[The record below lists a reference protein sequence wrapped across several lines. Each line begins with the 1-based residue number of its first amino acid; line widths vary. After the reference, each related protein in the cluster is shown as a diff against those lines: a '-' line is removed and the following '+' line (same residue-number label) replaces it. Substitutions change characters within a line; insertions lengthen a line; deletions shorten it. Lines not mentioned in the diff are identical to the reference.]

1 MESLVSSV
9 LKKKKTSLTVE
20 EIQAECGGEKLAIR
34 RAITALRKKG
44 KVAGEKGRKGTKY
57 YLTDIVAAPG
67 WYYALHAIKNGVT
80 SVDSMRYLLARNEHW
95 CKKAVEYLFGKN
107 YIRED
112 DYGWLVLTPTGE
124 KALDTPFSVDQTMMS
139 RACQGGD
146 RGMRTAACIFD
157 AAIRRKRV
165 IADAKTKSAGRSK
178 QKKERRAAHNRIRP
192 VHELRRLMG
201 CKKLSDLDK
210 LLGYSDSYMSGLVAG
225 KGSFQNVL
233 FRACLHLDM
242 SPKELMGKI
251 DMDPETVFF

>member
-1 MESLVSSV
+1 MESLVTSV

-20 EIQAECGGEKLAIR
+20 EIQVECGGEESAIR
-34 RAITALRKKG
+34 RAIAALRKKG
-44 KVAGEKGRKGTKY
+44 TVAGEKGRNGTKY
-57 YLTDIVAAPG
+57 SLIKVMAAPP

-112 DYGWLVLTPTGE
+112 DYGWFVLTPTGE
-124 KALDTPFSVDQTMMS
+124 KALDIPVSVDQTMMA

-157 AAIRRKRV
+157 AAIKRRRS
-165 IADAKTKSAGRSK
+165 IAGAKTKSAGRSK

-201 CKKLSDLDK
+201 CKKLSELDR
-210 LLGYSDSYMSGLVAG
+210 LLGFSDSYMSGLVAG

-242 SPKELMGKI
+242 APKELMGKI
-251 DMDPETVFF
+251 GMDPDTCFF

>member
-1 MESLVSSV
+1 MESLVTSV
-9 LKKKKTSLTVE
+9 LKKKKTALTIA
-20 EIQAECGGEKLAIR
+20 EIQTECGGEESAIR

-44 KVAGEKGRKGTKY
+44 TVAGEKGRNGTKY
-57 YLTDIVAAPG
+57 SLIKVVAAPS

-112 DYGWLVLTPTGE
+112 DYGWFVLTPTGE
-124 KALDTPFSVDQTMMS
+124 KVLDTPFSVDHTMMA

-157 AAIRRKRV
+157 AAIKRRRS
-165 IADAKTKSAGRSK
+165 IAGAKTKSAGRSK

-201 CKKLSDLDK
+201 CKKLSELDR
-210 LLGYSDSYMSGLVAG
+210 LLGFSDSYMSGLVAG

-251 DMDPETVFF
+251 GMDPDTCFF